1 MTPNREREC
10 CPNSLS
16 RDASLDDFAVAI
28 PVDERKPSLVL
39 VSRNTRDVHVYRHRG
54 WSVAVSAPGGLPA
67 LQLAHCL
74 IDLPLYGGLVP
85 GELRRCAFVHIGG
98 LFLNG
103 SLG

>member
-39 VSRNTRDVHVYRHRG
+39 VSRNTQDVHVYRHRG
-54 WSVAVSAPGGLPA
+54 WSITISAASGLEALEFVQCFVEAALFGGLA
-67 LQLAHCL
+67 SA
-74 IDLPLYGGLVP
+74 
-85 GELRRCAFVHIGG
+85 ELRGYALLHVGG
-98 LFLNG
+98 LFLG
-103 SLG
+103 